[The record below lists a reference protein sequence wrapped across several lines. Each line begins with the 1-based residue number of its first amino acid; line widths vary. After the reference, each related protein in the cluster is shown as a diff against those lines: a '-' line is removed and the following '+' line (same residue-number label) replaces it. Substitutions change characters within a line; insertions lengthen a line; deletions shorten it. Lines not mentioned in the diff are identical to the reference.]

1 MVMVVEGGGQLV
13 KLPAGGVL
21 MFTGLAAQDGRLLL
35 HVRLD
40 MSGRGS
46 GRR

>member
-1 MVMVVEGGGQLV
+1 MVMVVEGGGQLME
-13 KLPAGGVL
+13 LPAGGVL
-21 MFTGLAAQDGRLLL
+21 VFPGLAAQDSRLL

-46 GRR
+46 GCG